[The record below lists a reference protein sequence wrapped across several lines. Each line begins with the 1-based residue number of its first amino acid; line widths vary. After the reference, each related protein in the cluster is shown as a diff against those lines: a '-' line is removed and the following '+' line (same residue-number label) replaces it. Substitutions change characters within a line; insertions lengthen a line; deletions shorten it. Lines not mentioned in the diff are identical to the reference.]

1 MEPMNIIQV
10 SRIRHSEFTG
20 KLLVVNGLS
29 RLSLPDQQGEGQ
41 EGTALV
47 QDSFLIDR
55 LRNRDC
61 RMATQNA
68 LPLSPL
74 GS

>member
-1 MEPMNIIQV
+1 MIQV
-10 SRIRHSEFTG
+10 SRIRHSELMG
-20 KLLVVNGLS
+20 KLPVVNGLS

-41 EGTALV
+41 EGTVLV

-61 RMATQNA
+61 RMAAQNA